1 MAQESSTCEARQ
13 GEVRMGEA
21 GRERAQERSVTDGVG
36 LHLAYITSRGTSR
49 LIWWRDHT
57 LRTAWC
63 QPAGT

>member
-36 LHLAYITSRGTSR
+36 LHLAYISAHLGAH
-49 LIWWRDHT
+49 L
-57 LRTAWC
+57 
-63 QPAGT
+63 G